1 MTPNSPK
8 LTRIS
13 TNIMGYY
20 IVTYFVKSS
29 YSVLRNN
36 FLYGINGTIV
46 KLAVPNL
53 NL

>member
-1 MTPNSPK
+1 MTPNIPK
-8 LTRIS
+8 LTCIS

-29 YSVLRNN
+29 YSILSNN
-36 FLYGINGTIV
+36 FLYGINGTVV
-46 KLAVPNL
+46 KLAIPNL